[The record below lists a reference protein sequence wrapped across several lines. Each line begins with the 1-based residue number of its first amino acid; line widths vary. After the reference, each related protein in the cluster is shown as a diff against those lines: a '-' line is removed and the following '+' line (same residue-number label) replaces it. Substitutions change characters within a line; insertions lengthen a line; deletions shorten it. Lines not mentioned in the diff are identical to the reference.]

1 MLMHQMM
8 KNASPEKKRRMAA
21 IFAVLLVLGL
31 VVFGAFA

>member
-1 MLMHQMM
+1 MLMHHMM

-21 IFAVLLVLGL
+21 ILGALLAIGL